1 MRVCG
6 VRPGG
11 QRSPVELGQLRRG
24 LTGLQ
29 VQELEDV
36 DLPLDTDLQD
46 RTVLGS
52 AAEQQL

>member
-1 MRVCG
+1 MCG